1 MLQTD
6 IFFFLQETNYRIRKK
21 RLIREWVKKTIVSEN
36 NRVGEINIILCSDDY
51 LYQMNIGYL
60 KHDTLT
66 DIITFDYT
74 ENNIVSGELFISINR
89 IKDNSRIYSKS
100 IKDELHRV
108 IIHGILHLCGY
119 DDKNDSL
126 KQEMTLK
133 ENYYLSRRPDELA
146 VT

>member
-6 IFFFLQETNYRIRKK
+6 IFFFLQETNYRILKK

-51 LYQMNIGYL
+51 LYQMNFGYL

-74 ENNIVSGELFISINR
+74 ENNTVSGELFISINR

>member
-1 MLQTD
+1 MIQKNIL
-6 IFFFLQETNYRIRKK
+6 FFLQETNYRIQKK
-21 RLIREWVKKTIVSEN
+21 RLLREWVQKTIVNEN
-36 NRVGEINIILCSDDY
+36 NRVGEINIILCSDNY

-66 DIITFDYT
+66 DIITFDNT
-74 ENNIVSGELFISINR
+74 ENNIVSGELFISISR
-89 IKDNSRIYSKS
+89 IKENSRIYSKS

-108 IIHGILHLCGY
+108 IIHGVLHLCGY
-119 DDKNDSL
+119 NDKNDSQ

-133 ENYYLSRRPDELA
+133 ENFYLSRRPGELA

>member
-1 MLQTD
+1 MPQKN
-6 IFFFLQETNYRIRKK
+6 IFFFLEETNYRILKK

-36 NRVGEINIILCSDDY
+36 NRVGEINIVLCSDDF
-51 LYQMNIGYL
+51 LYQMNIGFL

-74 ENNIVSGELFISINR
+74 KNNTISGELFISISR
-89 IKDNSRIYSKS
+89 IKENSRTYSKS

-119 DDKNDSL
+119 GDKNDSQ
-126 KQEMTLK
+126 KEEMTMK
-133 ENYYLSRRPDELA
+133 ENFYLSRRPRELA

>member
-6 IFFFLQETNYRIRKK
+6 IFFFLQETNYRILKK

>member
-1 MLQTD
+1 MLQTN
-6 IFFFLQETNYRIRKK
+6 IFFFLQETNYRIQKK
-21 RLIREWVKKTIVSEN
+21 RLIREWVQKTIVNEN

-51 LYQMNIGYL
+51 LHQMNIGYL

-74 ENNIVSGELFISINR
+74 ENNIVSGELFIGIGR
-89 IKDNSRIYSKS
+89 VKENSSIYSKS

-108 IIHGILHLCGY
+108 IIHGVLHLCGY
-119 DDKNDSL
+119 NDKNDSQ

-133 ENYYLSRRPDELA
+133 ENFYLSRRPRELA

>member
-1 MLQTD
+1 MPQKN
-6 IFFFLQETNYRIRKK
+6 IFFFLEETNYRILKK

-36 NRVGEINIILCSDDY
+36 NRVGEINIVLCSDDF

-74 ENNIVSGELFISINR
+74 EDNIVSGELFISISR
-89 IKDNSRIYSKS
+89 IKENSRIYSKS

-119 DDKNDSL
+119 NDKNDSQS
-126 KQEMTLK
+126 QEMTMK
-133 ENYYLSRRPDELA
+133 ENFYLSRRPHELA